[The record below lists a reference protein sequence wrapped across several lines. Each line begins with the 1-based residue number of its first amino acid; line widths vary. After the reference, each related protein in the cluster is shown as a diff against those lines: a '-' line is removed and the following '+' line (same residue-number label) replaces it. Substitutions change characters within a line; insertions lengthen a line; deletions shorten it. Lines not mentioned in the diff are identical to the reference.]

1 MPRAILAVTMAAVLA
16 AGTSAA
22 KADEDR
28 DFKTCIDLGTPPQQA
43 IDTCRRLINSIE
55 FLSAGCTK
63 CLARVIFSTGFANHR
78 IKKYDMALVFYNN
91 ALRSDPAN
99 PQFYV
104 SRGKLYEDTGKRAAA
119 IQDYTKCLGLPAGA
133 ITKTCAHNRATV
145 YAQTGN
151 LAAAVRDYTTAIGFD
166 PAFADSYA
174 GRGYANERLGRRQA
188 AIADYRAAIRYGYAN
203 PAVAQ
208 RLTTL
213 ESGAP
218 RPR

>member
-1 MPRAILAVTMAAVLA
+1 MRWTIVFAAAAAALMPGTALA
-16 AGTSAA
+16 S
-22 KADEDR
+22 DEDR

-43 IDTCRRLINSIE
+43 IDTCQRLIRSTE

-78 IKKYDMALVFYNN
+78 IKKYDMALVFYNH

-119 IQDYTKCLGLPAGA
+119 LQDYTKCLGLPAGKVS
-133 ITKTCAHNRATV
+133 KTCAHNRATV
-145 YAQTGN
+145 YAAAGN

-188 AIADYRAAIRYGYAN
+188 AIADYRAAIQYGYAN

-208 RLTTL
+208 RLATL